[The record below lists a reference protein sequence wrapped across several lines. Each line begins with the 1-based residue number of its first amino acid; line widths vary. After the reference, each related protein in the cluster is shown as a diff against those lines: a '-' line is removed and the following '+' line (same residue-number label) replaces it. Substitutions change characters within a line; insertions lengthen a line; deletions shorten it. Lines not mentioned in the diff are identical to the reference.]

1 MVSCEKA
8 SNVASAAFDR
18 RLSVSEFVGLWIH
31 RALCGPCRIYRKQL
45 LAMRKRARALGE
57 QTHDAAPMDDA
68 VKDRIRAR
76 LQDGTRESS

>member
-18 RLSVSEFVGLWIH
+18 RLTVAEFVGLWVH

-45 LAMRKRARALGE
+45 LAIRERARVLGE
-57 QTHDAAPMDDA
+57 ETPDTTPLDDA

-76 LQDGTRESS
+76 LQEGSQQ